1 MLSRERQVRVAS
13 RRALVHARDLPRPSL
28 VPELGHLRR
37 VRDALH
43 LDVRVADGNP
53 EPLAQR
59 RRDPADGY
67 EAEEP
72 VLAVDGEGAEEV
84 GEEVDADPERRL
96 RVVGVVY
103 GRIAVDRAPARG
115 SRGSCPVVSRRPP
128 SALFP
133 IAIAV
138 PGAIAPVHA
147 RALVLIRPGGRRRRF
162 SARVCHPI
170 PYRSGLRRRSR
181 ALRYARSRA
190 DSTIAKKRT
199 CCHISSHV
207 SGLATSFPSEA
218 FLQWAPSPHSSG
230 ARLRNGKSFPTCAP
244 RRDDSRATS
253 PRGCVRAP
261 PRTLSAPTP
270 RRSSR
275 GRMPRFVEET
285 ARDPLR
291 SRGGSARRTPRDRG
305 G

>member
-1 MLSRERQVRVAS
+1 MDQVLAEVVAVFPEEVVIGRAPSRLDPSHRGHELRVRQIRLAEVHLLLSRERQVRVAS

-59 RRDPADGY
+59 RRDPADGH

-115 SRGSCPVVSRRPP
+115 SRGGCPVVSRRPP
-128 SALFP
+128 IALFP

-138 PGAIAPVHA
+138 LARPRPFTRAPSCSSGPAGAAADFLRVFAIRFRIDRASDVGPAPCGMRD
-147 RALVLIRPGGRRRRF
+147 RAPTVRSPKSEPVAT
-162 SARVCHPI
+162 SAHM
-170 PYRSGLRRRSR
+170 
-181 ALRYARSRA
+181 
-190 DSTIAKKRT
+190 
-199 CCHISSHV
+199 
-207 SGLATSFPSEA
+207 SGLATSF
-218 FLQWAPSPHSSG
+218 SS
-230 ARLRNGKSFPTCAP
+230 
-244 RRDDSRATS
+244 
-253 PRGCVRAP
+253 
-261 PRTLSAPTP
+261 
-270 RRSSR
+270 
-275 GRMPRFVEET
+275 
-285 ARDPLR
+285 
-291 SRGGSARRTPRDRG
+291 
-305 G
+305 